1 MTTGQ
6 VWAGVDVGKE
16 QHWVG
21 IVKLFENARG
31 SVDVSGFGGGM

>member
-1 MTTGQ
+1 M
-6 VWAGVDVGKE
+6 AGADFDERGAK
-16 QHWVG
+16 G